1 MSAKTF
7 LSTDE
12 QTAVSAAIAAAE
24 ERTSAEIVC
33 ALATESGRYD
43 RAEALLG
50 LICALLGL
58 LTVNLVT
65 EGSASG
71 GSWEEA
77 ARVPF
82 LLQATGVALG
92 FLVGNVLASYVH
104 PLRRIFVGGAE
115 VEAELA
121 RAASQVFVS
130 QRLASTRAKGGV
142 LLYVSLFE
150 RRVLVLADEGAFAV
164 LGQEGVDALRDQAIA
179 KLRAGER
186 AATFQETVAAIAERL
201 ESALPCEADD
211 TNELADELLVFHPRP

>member
-7 LSTDE
+7 LSADA
-12 QTAVSAAIAAAE
+12 QAAVSAAIAAAE

-58 LTVNLVT
+58 LSVNLLT
-65 EGSASG
+65 EGAAGG

-77 ARVPF
+77 ARIPYA
-82 LLQATGVALG
+82 LQAAGVVFG
-92 FLVGNVLASYVH
+92 FLAGNVLASYVH
-104 PLRRIFVGGAE
+104 PLRRVFVGAGEAEAE
-115 VEAELA
+115 VA
-121 RAASQVFVS
+121 RAASHVFVN

-164 LGQEGVDALRDQAIA
+164 LGQAGVDALRDQALA

-186 AATFQETVAAIAERL
+186 GATFEETVAAIAERL
-201 ESALPCEADD
+201 AGALPREVDD
-211 TNELADELLVFHPRP
+211 ANELADELLVYHPRP